1 MKNDDETTKRLVNMW
16 VQGIGIAL
24 YLMFTANIFY

>member
-1 MKNDDETTKRLVNMW
+1 MMKNDDETTKRLVNMW

-24 YLMFTANIFY
+24 YLMFATYYF

>member
-1 MKNDDETTKRLVNMW
+1 MRNDDETTKRLVNMW

-24 YLMFTANIFY
+24 YLMFETYYF